1 MVKNSSNLSHGVCQT
16 FERGCVKPLTP
27 FHAHQEGCVMR
38 INHPV
43 RCASRLFDRPIIL
56 GRYSPS
62 QNGIVVSPVGI
73 ALCLAGGGNGHDT
86 DKPKILIE
94 YEL

>member
-1 MVKNSSNLSHGVCQT
+1 MRKSNS
-16 FERGCVKPLTP
+16 
-27 FHAHQEGCVMR
+27 
-38 INHPV
+38 
-43 RCASRLFDRPIIL
+43 PIIL

-62 QNGIVVSPVGI
+62 QNGIVVSPAGI

-94 YEL
+94 YDTD

>member
-1 MVKNSSNLSHGVCQT
+1 MADL
-16 FERGCVKPLTP
+16 ETP
-27 FHAHQEGCVMR
+27 IV
-38 INHPV
+38 
-43 RCASRLFDRPIIL
+43 L

-62 QNGIVVSPVGI
+62 QNGIVVSPDGI
-73 ALCLAGGGNGHDT
+73 ALCLAGGGKGHDT